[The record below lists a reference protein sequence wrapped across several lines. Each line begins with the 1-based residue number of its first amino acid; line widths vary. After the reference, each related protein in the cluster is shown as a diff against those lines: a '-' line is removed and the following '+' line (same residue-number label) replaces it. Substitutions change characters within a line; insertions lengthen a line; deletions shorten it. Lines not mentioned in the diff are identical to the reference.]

1 MSPRPVTSVETDSLH
16 ELGTSVYME
25 GSRRKAVMLT
35 ITTTSNMFVTSHWL
49 VANDA
54 VWGRGHGVQASKR
67 TPIRAGG
74 LSTVGGR
81 LPE

>member
-1 MSPRPVTSVETDSLH
+1 
-16 ELGTSVYME
+16 
-25 GSRRKAVMLT
+25 MLT
-35 ITTTSNMFVTSHWL
+35 TTATSIAMFVTSLWL

-54 VWGRGHGVQASKR
+54 VWGHGHGVQASKR

-74 LSTVGGR
+74 LSTAGGN

>member
-1 MSPRPVTSVETDSLH
+1 MH
-16 ELGTSVYME
+16 QLGTCVYMG

-35 ITTTSNMFVTSHWL
+35 TPSSFIMFVTSLRL
-49 VANDA
+49 VANDF
-54 VWGRGHGVQASKR
+54 VWGHGHGVQASKR

-74 LSTVGGR
+74 LSTAGGE

>member
-1 MSPRPVTSVETDSLH
+1 
-16 ELGTSVYME
+16 
-25 GSRRKAVMLT
+25 MLT
-35 ITTTSNMFVTSHWL
+35 TTTTSIMFVTSRWL

-54 VWGRGHGVQASKR
+54 VWGHGHGVQASKR

-74 LSTVGGR
+74 LSTAGGE

>member
-1 MSPRPVTSVETDSLH
+1 
-16 ELGTSVYME
+16 
-25 GSRRKAVMLT
+25 MLT
-35 ITTTSNMFVTSHWL
+35 TTTTSNMFVTSHWL

>member
-1 MSPRPVTSVETDSLH
+1 MNSLPQ
-16 ELGTSVYME
+16 LGTYVYME

-35 ITTTSNMFVTSHWL
+35 ITTTSIFMFVTSLWL

-54 VWGRGHGVQASKR
+54 VWGHGHGVQASKR

-74 LSTVGGR
+74 LSTVGGN

>member
-1 MSPRPVTSVETDSLH
+1 MDS
-16 ELGTSVYME
+16 
-25 GSRRKAVMLT
+25 SRRKVVMLT
-35 ITTTSNMFVTSHWL
+35 LTATSIVMFVTSFWL

-54 VWGRGHGVQASKR
+54 VWGHGHGVQASKR

-74 LSTVGGR
+74 LSTVGGN

>member
-1 MSPRPVTSVETDSLH
+1 
-16 ELGTSVYME
+16 
-25 GSRRKAVMLT
+25 MLT
-35 ITTTSNMFVTSHWL
+35 IITTSFIMFVTSLWL

-54 VWGRGHGVQASKR
+54 VWGHGHGAQASKR

-74 LSTVGGR
+74 LSTAGGK

>member
-1 MSPRPVTSVETDSLH
+1 
-16 ELGTSVYME
+16 ME
-25 GSRRKAVMLT
+25 SSRRKVLMLT
-35 ITTTSNMFVTSHWL
+35 LTTTSIVMFVTSFWL

-54 VWGRGHGVQASKR
+54 VWGHAHGVQASKR

-74 LSTVGGR
+74 LSTAGGN